1 MDTAAID
8 SALTD
13 EQRAIRDAVH
23 EFAVEEIRPGGE
35 EADRK
40 QQFPEDIWDDLAD
53 LELTGLTVPE
63 EYGGFDA
70 DRITYAI
77 VHEEVAYGQL
87 AVATALSVHQLATAC
102 VAEFGVEEVCKEWLP
117 DMVAGRPVGAF
128 CLSEPQAGSNPAEM
142 TTTAAREGDEYVLT
156 GEKQWISN
164 GERAGV
170 YIVFAKTDSA
180 DSGSITQFLVPADY
194 DGVTVGKKEEKLG
207 LRASETV
214 GMKFEQV
221 RLPEKYRLTEEGKGL
236 SAAFQILTGG
246 RIGIAAQSVG
256 LARAAFDAAREYAK
270 EREQFEKPI
279 AEMQAIRHKFADMA
293 TQIHAARLL
302 VREAARQEDAGVDNR
317 TAASIAKYFAS
328 EAAVDV
334 TNEAVQIHG
343 GYGYVRE
350 FDVERFY
357 RDAKVT
363 TIYEGTSEIQKEIIA
378 RGVLD

>member
-1 MDTAAID
+1 
-8 SALTD
+8 
-13 EQRAIRDAVH
+13 
-23 EFAVEEIRPGGE
+23 
-35 EADRK
+35 
-40 QQFPEDIWDDLAD
+40 
-53 LELTGLTVPE
+53 
-63 EYGGFDA
+63 
-70 DRITYAI
+70 
-77 VHEEVAYGQL
+77 
-87 AVATALSVHQLATAC
+87 
-102 VAEFGVEEVCKEWLP
+102 
-117 DMVAGRPVGAF
+117 
-128 CLSEPQAGSNPAEM
+128 M

-180 DSGSITQFLVPADY
+180 DSGSITQFLVPADFE
-194 DGVTVGKKEEKLG
+194 GVTVGKKEEKLG

-246 RIGIAAQSVG
+246 CTGIAAQSVG
-256 LARAAFDAAREYAK
+256 LAQAAFDAAREYAK
-270 EREQFEKPI
+270 EREQFEQPI

-293 TQIHAARLL
+293 TQILAARLL
-302 VREAARQEDAGVDNR
+302 VHEAARQEDAGEDNR
-317 TAASIAKYFAS
+317 IAASIAKYFAS

-334 TNEAVQIHG
+334 CNEAVQIHG
-343 GYGYVRE
+343 GYGYTRE

-378 RGVLD
+378 RGVLN